1 MHKAKVVAVHDRSGN
16 EIILPP
22 IHHRPDQPS
31 QRQFRREAI
40 PLIGPRTGTHPMAV
54 YDPHQRLLD
63 QLRQRGQIEKTQG
76 CYPPEYIRRI
86 DGALTHLEVR

>member
-1 MHKAKVVAVHDRSGN
+1 
-16 EIILPP
+16 
-22 IHHRPDQPS
+22 
-31 QRQFRREAI
+31 
-40 PLIGPRTGTHPMAV
+40 MAV

-63 QLRQRGQIEKTQG
+63 QLRQRGQIKKTQQR